1 MLFISNFVLDLY
13 NINIITMKRT
23 IIIFVIAA
31 MVLFTLLL
39 WALNSKLSGNIQEI
53 LMIAISIIVVGFAI
67 YIGLVRVKNS
77 MRKEPLEDELSRKV
91 MTKASSLSY
100 YISIYWWLFIMYI
113 SDRTT
118 MHTHTLIGVGILGM
132 AVIFLL
138 SWIGIKIYG
147 IRNE

>member
-13 NINIITMKRT
+13 NNNIITMKRT

-31 MVLFTLLL
+31 MVLFTLIL
-39 WALNSKLSGNIQEI
+39 WALNAKLSGNIQEI
-53 LMIAISIIVVGFAI
+53 LMIAISIIVVGFAV

-100 YISIYWWLFIMYI
+100 YISIYLWLFIMYI

-118 MHTHTLIGVGILGM
+118 MHTHTLVGAGILGM
-132 AVIFLL
+132 AVIFFLC
-138 SWIGIKIYG
+138 WIGIKIYG
-147 IRNE
+147 LRNG